1 MCKELTLNV
10 SFQDLVG
17 RVLYVLVVA
26 GKASIPWLVVLV
38 IVVDSTSSQLD
49 HERLLL
55 EFLEQ
60 ARSCPPCPPTSIE
73 VHYIRRT
80 RPRAGYTDC
89 LWTRR
94 DFRRTADVSNPPPR
108 CFNSNSGTG
117 ARSLVH
123 APSPCAVSTPVTWA
137 SSLSLLSTSLKTV
150 DDAYYGPYR
159 TIDPRPQEGEQSIF
173 GGDQSFFSHTRKD

>member
-38 IVVDSTSSQLD
+38 LSSI
-49 HERLLL
+49 RLP
-55 EFLEQ
+55 
-60 ARSCPPCPPTSIE
+60 RSSISSCPPCPPTSIE